1 MIQLRPRQTSLR
13 GLGLIHRLVTI
24 LTAVVLSS
32 ACGTGTSEPEHPT
45 VTGNWVGTGVS
56 AGALEQWSFDLE
68 EAPDGTVTGSFILR
82 VERLV
87 FSGTLTGRHE
97 YPAISLDLD
106 MIFFGQIVSGRYQGR
121 LASPESIEG
130 EYQLVDDP
138 RTLNLARLGA

>member
-1 MIQLRPRQTSLR
+1 MIQLQPR
-13 GLGLIHRLVTI
+13 GLPPWIHKPAVL
-24 LTAVVLSS
+24 LTVVALPS
-32 ACGTGTSEPEHPT
+32 ACGNSTSEPENPT

-68 EAPDGTVTGSFILR
+68 EAPDGSVTGSFVLR

-97 YPAISLDLD
+97 YPALSVELD
-106 MIFFGQIVSGRYQGR
+106 MVFFGQIVKGTYQGR
-121 LASPESIEG
+121 LTSPASIEG

-138 RTLNLARLGA
+138 QTLNLERLGT